1 MVIKLQKCAIITVII
16 VYNYRACKITQNVV
30 TDLDRIF
37 SNLKWLNFENAGD
50 PTFRLSQWVSRYRM
64 PEITPSPGFR
74 TKCHGTKCHQQ
85 LNLFFFSSNVVS
97 VCCCITQCSSKLREE
112 KKNRI
117 TYYCKILFE
126 IQKHQHTIYRNTPWR
141 LTPLGSNSLTSSM
154 QFVAV

>member
-1 MVIKLQKCAIITVII
+1 MVIKLQKCAIITVLI
-16 VYNYRACKITQNVV
+16 VYNYRARQITQNVV

-117 TYYCKILFE
+117 NLCLQMISLSSSVLWSPAYTHC
-126 IQKHQHTIYRNTPWR
+126 TP
-141 LTPLGSNSLTSSM
+141 GSVITSLL
-154 QFVAV
+154 